1 MDTDRN
7 LLFGVMALQADLI
20 DAVQFAEACSAWAA
34 KKAVPLA
41 DLLQERGWITP
52 EERAHVEF
60 LLESKLRRHGGDV
73 HASLVDAADARVRG
87 AIAAVDDF
95 QVRQALVGLT
105 AQDRDVVTLNSTL
118 ACSPECRDRYTLAHL
133 HAQGGLGQVWLALD
147 GDLGRHVA
155 LKELQPERAGDPV
168 LAARFLEEAQITGQL
183 EHPGI
188 VPVYELARRSGDGRP
203 FYTMRFIRG
212 RTLAE
217 AIEAYHRKRMT
228 GDAGPLDLHTL
239 LNAFVA
245 ICHAVA
251 YAHSRGV
258 IHRDLKPRN
267 VVLGDFGEVV
277 LLDWG
282 LAKPIGRLEPDAALA
297 SVALDGSARRD
308 ATVQGQVLGTP
319 AYMPPEQAQGAPAD
333 RRSDIY
339 GLGAVLFEILTG
351 RPPFRGDDTRDLLR
365 RVILEEPP
373 HPREIVATVPRALE
387 AVCLKALA
395 KRTADRYGSA
405 AEFAD
410 EVRHFLADEPVTA
423 CVEPVLARCGRW
435 MRRHKTLASGAAIL
449 LLTVLAAAAVGL
461 VLLGGKNREIA
472 QQRNAALTAA
482 SEAEAVNAF
491 LTDDLLGQADPDTN
505 ARDKKV
511 TIEELLHRAAAKIDG
526 NPKFAGRPEVE
537 ATLRLTLGKTF
548 FKLSDLAEAEKH
560 LRRAVDLRRQTLG
573 PDHPRTLAA
582 QYELADFLNRGP
594 ARYAEAVT
602 LALQTWEGRVRVLG
616 PEHRDTLEA
625 LDTYAQCLD
634 RTGRSEVAIRLI
646 RECLAARQRTLGASH
661 PDTAISMNNLAIC
674 LWRRGEYL
682 EAIPV
687 LREAVE
693 LHRRAGQ
700 ETELAINSANL
711 GGCLEVVGE
720 FEEADRLLGESL
732 EQATKA
738 LGPDH
743 QTTDLLRWLQIRVW
757 LDQGQ
762 LERAVALGRDAL
774 GVRRRIL
781 HRAGHP
787 MIAPALMDLG
797 RGLVLLNRFDEAEA
811 ALSESVSIFAKSPN
825 ALSPHY
831 PAWSECWYGASLAGQ
846 RRYAEAEPHLLSAEK
861 GLREAKTTPRR
872 HYRQALEQIVKLYKA
887 WGKPAQASRW
897 RTELTAFDDAR
908 GQPEGK
914 GGNVTGSR
922 R

>member
-34 KKAVPLA
+34 KKSSPLA
-41 DLLQERGWITP
+41 DQLQNRGWITP

-60 LLESKLRRHGGDV
+60 LLERKLRRHGGDV
-73 HASLVDAADARVRG
+73 HASLMGAADARARG

-95 QVRQALVGLT
+95 EVRQSLVGLT
-105 AQDRDVVTLNSTL
+105 AQDRDVVTLDSTL
-118 ACSPECRDRYTLAHL
+118 ACSPENRDRYTLAHL

-155 LKELQPERAGDPV
+155 LKELQPERASDPV

-297 SVALDGSARRD
+297 SVALDGSAGRD

-339 GLGAVLFEILTG
+339 GLGAILFDVLTG
-351 RPPFRGDDTRDLLR
+351 KPPFQGDDTRDLLR
-365 RVILEEPP
+365 RVIHEEPP

-423 CVEPVLARCGRW
+423 YVEPVLARCGRC
-435 MRRHKTLASGAAIL
+435 MRRHKTLVSGSAIL
-449 LLTVLAAAAVGL
+449 LVTVLAAAALGL

-491 LTDDLLGQADPDTN
+491 LTDDLLGQADPDAN

-511 TIEELLHRAAAKIDG
+511 TVEELLRKAARKIEG
-526 NPKFAGRPEVE
+526 NAKFAGRPEVE

-548 FKLSDLAEAEKH
+548 FKLSDFAEAEKH
-560 LRRAVDLRRQTLG
+560 FRRAVDLRRQTLG
-573 PDHPRTLAA
+573 PDDPRTLAA
-582 QYELADFLNRGP
+582 QEALSDFLNRGP
-594 ARYAEAVT
+594 ARYAEALP
-602 LALQTWEGRVRVLG
+602 LALHTWQGRARILG
-616 PEHRDTLEA
+616 PEHRDTLDS
-625 LDTYAQCLD
+625 LDTYATSLKY
-634 RTGRSEVAIRLI
+634 TGRDEEAISLLRQ
-646 RECLAARQRTLGASH
+646 CLAARRRTLGASH
-661 PDTAISMNNLAIC
+661 RDTAISMNNLAIC
-674 LWRRGEYL
+674 FWIHGDYL
-682 EAIPV
+682 EATP
-687 LREAVE
+687 LFREAVE

-700 ETELAINSANL
+700 ETELAIDSANL
-711 GGCLEVVGE
+711 GGNLEAVGE
-720 FEEADRLLGESL
+720 FEDADRLLGESL
-732 EQATKA
+732 ERATKA

-743 QTTDLLRWLQIRVW
+743 QATDRIRWLQIRVW
-757 LDQGQ
+757 LDQGH
-762 LERAVALGRDAL
+762 LERAVALGSDAL
-774 GVRRRIL
+774 GVRKRIYP
-781 HRAGHP
+781 AGHP
-787 MIAPALMDLG
+787 MIAAALMDLG
-797 RGLVLLNRFDEAEA
+797 RGLVLLKRFDDADA
-811 ALSESVSIFAKSPN
+811 ALSESISIFARSQPFL
-825 ALSPHY
+825 AHH
-831 PAWSECWYGASLAGQ
+831 PAFSKFWYGASLAGQ
-846 RRYAEAEPHLLSAEK
+846 RRYTEAEPHLLAAEK
-861 GLREAKTTPRR
+861 GLREARTTPPRD
-872 HYRQALEQIVKLYKA
+872 YRQCVEQLVKLYEA
-887 WGKPAQASRW
+887 WGKPDQAAKW
-897 RTELTAFDDAR
+897 RKEIVS
-908 GQPEGK
+908 G
-914 GGNVTGSR
+914 
-922 R
+922 